1 MKKTLFFIKIV
12 FFPFSRTEKQIV
24 EVVKLE
30 VQESTI
36 DISARKEGHVMCLA
50 PTAGGSA
57 GHAVLR
63 DASKW
68 G

>member
-1 MKKTLFFIKIV
+1 MKKNIFLKKNI
-12 FFPFSRTEKQIV
+12 FFPFNRTEKQIV